1 MATQRTIPVSR
12 STDLPTFTII
22 ADGNPISGEHNI
34 MSIVVSK
41 SVNKIPYAQIIM
53 LDGDPSS
60 EDFPLS
66 NEEFFIPGIEI
77 EIEAGYHGSTETI
90 FKGIVIKHGLKARK
104 DKPPMLVI
112 EAKDESVK
120 MTIGRKNRYFEEVKD
135 SEAIEEI
142 IGEYELESDV
152 ESTSE
157 THKEMVQYYSTDWD
171 FIVSRAEKNGMLV
184 MPDDGEVKI
193 KKPSTESESSLMLVY
208 GATVLEFEVE
218 MDARNQFS
226 AIKGK
231 SWDYSNQEVV
241 ETDAEAPGRNPAGN
255 LDEEVLAG
263 VIDLNELEL
272 KHGGQV
278 SEQELQAWADTA
290 AVKSSLSKI
299 RGRVRCQ
306 GFSEIKPGD
315 TIDLEGVG
323 DRFYGNMFVSGVAH
337 QFADNQWTTDIHV
350 GLSPD
355 WFSQSEEII
364 DKKASGLL
372 PGINGL
378 QIGVVSDLEDPDG
391 EDRVKVKLPIINPGE
406 EGVWSRIAL
415 LDAGD
420 SRSSYFLPEVDDE
433 VIVGFLNDDPRDPIV
448 LGMLHSSA
456 KPAPI
461 TGSNDNHEKGFVTRS
476 DMKLIFNDDEVSTT
490 IETPNGNKIVLSDQE
505 GSIVIEDEN
514 GNKIEMTSSG
524 ILMESASD
532 MTIKAAGEI
541 TVESGTN
548 MTLTAGA
555 QFKAEGSAGAELSSG
570 AIAVVSGSL
579 VQIN

>member
-1 MATQRTIPVSR
+1 M
-12 STDLPTFTII
+12 
-22 ADGNPISGEHNI
+22 
-34 MSIVVSK
+34 
-41 SVNKIPYAQIIM
+41 
-53 LDGDPSS
+53 
-60 EDFPLS
+60 
-66 NEEFFIPGIEI
+66 
-77 EIEAGYHGSTETI
+77 
-90 FKGIVIKHGLKARK
+90 
-104 DKPPMLVI
+104 
-112 EAKDESVK
+112 
-120 MTIGRKNRYFEEVKD
+120 
-135 SEAIEEI
+135 
-142 IGEYELESDV
+142 
-152 ESTSE
+152 
-157 THKEMVQYYSTDWD
+157 
-171 FIVSRAEKNGMLV
+171 
-184 MPDDGEVKI
+184 
-193 KKPSTESESSLMLVY
+193 
-208 GATVLEFEVE
+208 
-218 MDARNQFS
+218 
-226 AIKGK
+226 
-231 SWDYSNQEVV
+231 
-241 ETDAEAPGRNPAGN
+241 
-255 LDEEVLAG
+255 DEEVLAG

-272 KHGGQV
+272 KHGGLV
-278 SEQELQAWADTA
+278 SEQELQAWADAA

-355 WFSQSEEII
+355 WFSQSEKII
-364 DKKASGLL
+364 DRKASGLL

-391 EDRVKVKLPIINPGE
+391 EDRVKVKLPIINPGA
-406 EGVWSRIAL
+406 EGVWSRMAS

-420 SRSSYFLPEVDDE
+420 NRGAYFRPEIDDE
-433 VIVGFLNDDPRDPIV
+433 VVVGFLNDDPRDPIV
-448 LGMLHSSA
+448 LGMLNSSA

-476 DMKLIFNDDEVSTT
+476 EMKVIFNDDEVSTT
-490 IETPNGNKIVLSDQE
+490 IETPNGNKIVLSDQD
-505 GSIVIEDEN
+505 GGIFIEDEN
-514 GNKIEMTSSG
+514 GNKMEMTSSG
-524 ILMESASD
+524 ILIESASD